1 MAEAARL
8 PDPAPGAG
16 AQVVVGLG
24 NPGPGYAGSRHN
36 IGQAILNALG
46 REFHARFRVKGQ
58 VVLAQVEWEGAR
70 FFLAKPIAF
79 MNESGPP
86 VARLLRDLALTPA
99 DLIVVHDDI
108 DLPLGTVR
116 IRQRGRHGGHKG
128 IRSLIEAL
136 GTQEFRRVKV
146 GVGHPASKDEVVEWV
161 LTAFTPEERQALPA
175 VEERAIAAILDLIRQ
190 RPKAG

>member
-1 MAEAARL
+1 MAEAAHL
-8 PDPAPGAG
+8 PDPAPRPGAR
-16 AQVVVGLG
+16 VVVGLG

-36 IGQAILNALG
+36 IGQAILNALS
-46 REFHARFRVKGQ
+46 RELHARFRIKGQ

-70 FFLAKPIAF
+70 LFLAKPIAF
-79 MNESGPP
+79 MNECGPP
-86 VARLLRDLALTPA
+86 VARLLRVLALTPA

-116 IRQRGRHGGHKG
+116 IRQRGRHGGHNG

-146 GVGHPASKDEVVEWV
+146 GVGRPASKDEVVEWV